1 MTHYIFETLI
11 FSELTNLL
19 KRYER
24 INVLRM
30 TRSFSIDSKI
40 ASPKPKIWD
49 PTKTSF
55 WK

>member
-1 MTHYIFETLI
+1 MTYYIFETLI

-40 ASPKPKIWD
+40 ASSKPKIWD